1 LSLVQIVTQQLKTK
15 HHSKH
20 ALKERFI
27 KLEINSMTSNT
38 LPNLKDLLPPLSPW
52 VRFGSLGVVAL
63 LGGTIALANAIPH
76 RSTTQANAIVAPN
89 RTIQALVPAE
99 SINHIATHQIAQMR
113 VTACPYG
120 EFGTLKGQV
129 TAIATQPAL
138 AKPAPSAI
146 VTDAIPH
153 GGRYAN
159 ATQLSQPTLYA
170 VTIQPQALVLK
181 QAAKSCP
188 VRVGMQGKLDIVL
201 REEPLARSLL
211 RRMRLSG
218 T

>member
-1 LSLVQIVTQQLKTK
+1 
-15 HHSKH
+15 
-20 ALKERFI
+20 
-27 KLEINSMTSNT
+27 MTST
-38 LPNLKDLLPPLSPW
+38 ALPNLKDLLPPLSPW
-52 VRFGSLGVVAL
+52 VRFGSLGVAAL

-76 RSTTQANAIVAPN
+76 RSTTQANAIVTPD

-129 TAIATQPAL
+129 TTIATQPAL

-146 VTDAIPH
+146 
-153 GGRYAN
+153 

-170 VTIQPQALVLK
+170 VTIQPQTLVLK
-181 QAAKSCP
+181 QASKSCP

-201 REEPLARSLL
+201 REEPLARWL
-211 RRMRLSG
+211 RLP
-218 T
+218 

>member
-1 LSLVQIVTQQLKTK
+1 
-15 HHSKH
+15 
-20 ALKERFI
+20 
-27 KLEINSMTSNT
+27 MTSNA
-38 LPNLKDLLPPLSPW
+38 LPNLNDVLPPLSPW
-52 VRFGSLGVVAL
+52 ARFGSLGVVAL
-63 LGGTIALANAIPH
+63 LGGTIALTTKIPH
-76 RSTTQANAIVAPN
+76 RSTTQAIAIVTPH

-99 SINHIATHQIAQMR
+99 SIDRIATHQIAQMR

-120 EFGTLKGQV
+120 DFGTLKGKV
-129 TAIATQPAL
+129 TTIATQPAL

-146 VTDAIPH
+146 VTDSIV
-153 GGRYAN
+153 
-159 ATQLSQPTLYA
+159 TQLSQPTLYA

-211 RRMRLSG
+211 RRMRLDG
-218 T
+218 TY

>member
-1 LSLVQIVTQQLKTK
+1 
-15 HHSKH
+15 
-20 ALKERFI
+20 
-27 KLEINSMTSNT
+27 MTSNP
-38 LPNLKDLLPPLSPW
+38 LPNLNDVLPPLSPW
-52 VRFGSLGVVAL
+52 ARFGSLGVAAL

-76 RSTTQANAIVAPN
+76 HSTTQANAIVAPN
-89 RTIQALVPAE
+89 RTIQALIPAD
-99 SINHIATHQIAQMR
+99 SIDRIAPQQIAQMR

-129 TAIATQPAL
+129 TTIAAQPVL

-146 VTDAIPH
+146 ATDSIPH

-159 ATQLSQPTLYA
+159 AIQLSQPTLYA
-170 VTIQPQALVLK
+170 VTIQPQTLVLK

-201 REEPLARSLL
+201 REEPLARWL
-211 RRMRLSG
+211 RLP
-218 T
+218 

>member
-1 LSLVQIVTQQLKTK
+1 
-15 HHSKH
+15 
-20 ALKERFI
+20 
-27 KLEINSMTSNT
+27 MTSNT
-38 LPNLKDLLPPLSPW
+38 LPNLNDLLPPLSPW
-52 VRFGSLGVVAL
+52 ARFGSLGVVAL
-63 LGGTIALANAIPH
+63 LGGTLALTTEIPY

-89 RTIQALVPAE
+89 RTIQALVPADE
-99 SINHIATHQIAQMR
+99 IDRIAPQQVAQMR

-129 TAIATQPAL
+129 TTIATQPAL

-146 VTDAIPH
+146 VTDRIV
-153 GGRYAN
+153 
-159 ATQLSQPTLYA
+159 TQLSQPTLYA
-170 VTIQPQALVLK
+170 VTIQPQALVLN

-201 REEPLARSLL
+201 REESIARSLL
-211 RRMRLSG
+211 RRLRLDG

>member
-1 LSLVQIVTQQLKTK
+1 MT
-15 HHSKH
+15 HN
-20 ALKERFI
+20 ALP
-27 KLEINSMTSNT
+27 T
-38 LPNLKDLLPPLSPW
+38 LNDVLPPLSPW

-99 SINHIATHQIAQMR
+99 SINQIAPHQVAQMR

-129 TAIATQPAL
+129 TTLATQPVMVTN
-138 AKPAPSAI
+138 SI
-146 VTDAIPH
+146 V
-153 GGRYAN
+153 
-159 ATQLSQPTLYA
+159 TQLSQPTLYA

-211 RRMRLSG
+211 RRMRLGG
-218 T
+218 TY